1 MGNEKQYIWTD
12 KDLVE
17 DYTEPIKKL
26 WDNLV
31 PPSFPQIK
39 SFETLGVKWVE
50 HKETMGPYYR
60 FEQNLKFLVKLEL
73 HISFLNDAGWKNG
86 EKVSQKTFDTAYGEN
101 FLYNVRGRMLSLVK
115 FVGMNLSQ
123 FDLEGDFNIN
133 AS

>member
-1 MGNEKQYIWTD
+1 
-12 KDLVE
+12 
-17 DYTEPIKKL
+17 
-26 WDNLV
+26 
-31 PPSFPQIK
+31 
-39 SFETLGVKWVE
+39 
-50 HKETMGPYYR
+50 
-60 FEQNLKFLVKLEL
+60 LKFLVKLEL